1 MYKIFMVED
10 DEIIARSI
18 REHLQAWN
26 YDVCCVEDFSNVVA
40 EFVRFDPQLVLMDIT
55 LPFFNGYHWCSE
67 IRKISKVPVIF
78 LSSAADNMN
87 IVMAVNMGA
96 DDFIP
101 KPFDLEVLTVKIQA
115 MLRRSYDFAGTG
127 SMLEHKGAILNLN
140 ETTLTY
146 QEQKIE
152 LTKNEFRILEI
163 LMENKEK
170 VVSRETLMTKLW
182 ESDNYVDEN
191 TLSVNVN
198 RLRKKLEALGLEEF
212 ILTKKGI
219 GGIVWDETLEF
230 ISEKKFRMDSGHIA
244 DDFFHVRDRRTEWR
258 SYIRV
263 DIWNNSLHLL
273 FTGDRRGGFL
283 PLL

>member
-1 MYKIFMVED
+1 MVED

-55 LPFFNGYHWCSE
+55 LPFFNGFHLCSE

-219 GGIVWDETLEF
+219 GYRLG
-230 ISEKKFRMDSGHIA
+230 
-244 DDFFHVRDRRTEWR
+244 
-258 SYIRV
+258 
-263 DIWNNSLHLL
+263 
-273 FTGDRRGGFL
+273 
-283 PLL
+283 

>member
-1 MYKIFMVED
+1 MVED

-18 REHLQAWN
+18 RENLQAWN

-219 GGIVWDETLEF
+219 GYRLG
-230 ISEKKFRMDSGHIA
+230 
-244 DDFFHVRDRRTEWR
+244 
-258 SYIRV
+258 
-263 DIWNNSLHLL
+263 
-273 FTGDRRGGFL
+273 
-283 PLL
+283 

>member
-1 MYKIFMVED
+1 MVED

-67 IRKISKVPVIF
+67 IRKISKVPLIF

-219 GGIVWDETLEF
+219 GYRLG
-230 ISEKKFRMDSGHIA
+230 
-244 DDFFHVRDRRTEWR
+244 
-258 SYIRV
+258 
-263 DIWNNSLHLL
+263 
-273 FTGDRRGGFL
+273 
-283 PLL
+283 

>member
-1 MYKIFMVED
+1 MVED

-101 KPFDLEVLTVKIQA
+101 KPFDLEMLTVKIQA

-219 GGIVWDETLEF
+219 GYRLG
-230 ISEKKFRMDSGHIA
+230 
-244 DDFFHVRDRRTEWR
+244 
-258 SYIRV
+258 
-263 DIWNNSLHLL
+263 
-273 FTGDRRGGFL
+273 
-283 PLL
+283 

>member
-87 IVMAVNMGA
+87 IVNMGA

-219 GGIVWDETLEF
+219 GYRLG
-230 ISEKKFRMDSGHIA
+230 
-244 DDFFHVRDRRTEWR
+244 
-258 SYIRV
+258 
-263 DIWNNSLHLL
+263 
-273 FTGDRRGGFL
+273 
-283 PLL
+283 

>member
-67 IRKISKVPVIF
+67 IRKISKVLVIF

-219 GGIVWDETLEF
+219 GYRLG
-230 ISEKKFRMDSGHIA
+230 
-244 DDFFHVRDRRTEWR
+244 
-258 SYIRV
+258 
-263 DIWNNSLHLL
+263 
-273 FTGDRRGGFL
+273 
-283 PLL
+283 

>member
-87 IVMAVNMGA
+87 IVMAVNMEA

-146 QEQKIE
+146 REQKIE

-219 GGIVWDETLEF
+219 GYRLG
-230 ISEKKFRMDSGHIA
+230 
-244 DDFFHVRDRRTEWR
+244 
-258 SYIRV
+258 
-263 DIWNNSLHLL
+263 
-273 FTGDRRGGFL
+273 
-283 PLL
+283 

>member
-219 GGIVWDETLEF
+219 GYRLE
-230 ISEKKFRMDSGHIA
+230 
-244 DDFFHVRDRRTEWR
+244 
-258 SYIRV
+258 
-263 DIWNNSLHLL
+263 
-273 FTGDRRGGFL
+273 
-283 PLL
+283 

>member
-26 YDVCCVEDFSNVVA
+26 YDVCCVEDFFNVVA

-219 GGIVWDETLEF
+219 GYRLG
-230 ISEKKFRMDSGHIA
+230 
-244 DDFFHVRDRRTEWR
+244 
-258 SYIRV
+258 
-263 DIWNNSLHLL
+263 
-273 FTGDRRGGFL
+273 
-283 PLL
+283 

>member
-26 YDVCCVEDFSNVVA
+26 YDVCCVEVFSNVVA

-198 RLRKKLEALGLEEF
+198 RLRKKLEGLGLEEF

-219 GGIVWDETLEF
+219 GYRLG
-230 ISEKKFRMDSGHIA
+230 
-244 DDFFHVRDRRTEWR
+244 
-258 SYIRV
+258 
-263 DIWNNSLHLL
+263 
-273 FTGDRRGGFL
+273 
-283 PLL
+283 

>member
-78 LSSAADNMN
+78 LSSEADNMN

-219 GGIVWDETLEF
+219 GYRLG
-230 ISEKKFRMDSGHIA
+230 
-244 DDFFHVRDRRTEWR
+244 
-258 SYIRV
+258 
-263 DIWNNSLHLL
+263 
-273 FTGDRRGGFL
+273 
-283 PLL
+283 

>member
-67 IRKISKVPVIF
+67 IRKILKVPVIF

-219 GGIVWDETLEF
+219 GYRLG
-230 ISEKKFRMDSGHIA
+230 
-244 DDFFHVRDRRTEWR
+244 
-258 SYIRV
+258 
-263 DIWNNSLHLL
+263 
-273 FTGDRRGGFL
+273 
-283 PLL
+283 

>member
-191 TLSVNVN
+191 TLYVNVN

-219 GGIVWDETLEF
+219 GYRLG
-230 ISEKKFRMDSGHIA
+230 
-244 DDFFHVRDRRTEWR
+244 
-258 SYIRV
+258 
-263 DIWNNSLHLL
+263 
-273 FTGDRRGGFL
+273 
-283 PLL
+283 

>member
-40 EFVRFDPQLVLMDIT
+40 EFVRFDPQPVLMDIT

-212 ILTKKGI
+212 ILTKKVI
-219 GGIVWDETLEF
+219 GYRLG
-230 ISEKKFRMDSGHIA
+230 
-244 DDFFHVRDRRTEWR
+244 
-258 SYIRV
+258 
-263 DIWNNSLHLL
+263 
-273 FTGDRRGGFL
+273 
-283 PLL
+283 

>member
-78 LSSAADNMN
+78 LFSAADNMN

-127 SMLEHKGAILNLN
+127 SKLEHKGAILNMN

-219 GGIVWDETLEF
+219 GYRLG
-230 ISEKKFRMDSGHIA
+230 
-244 DDFFHVRDRRTEWR
+244 
-258 SYIRV
+258 
-263 DIWNNSLHLL
+263 
-273 FTGDRRGGFL
+273 
-283 PLL
+283 

>member
-146 QEQKIE
+146 QGQKIE

-219 GGIVWDETLEF
+219 GYRLG
-230 ISEKKFRMDSGHIA
+230 
-244 DDFFHVRDRRTEWR
+244 
-258 SYIRV
+258 
-263 DIWNNSLHLL
+263 
-273 FTGDRRGGFL
+273 
-283 PLL
+283 

>member
-115 MLRRSYDFAGTG
+115 MLRPSYDFAGTG

-219 GGIVWDETLEF
+219 GYRLG
-230 ISEKKFRMDSGHIA
+230 
-244 DDFFHVRDRRTEWR
+244 
-258 SYIRV
+258 
-263 DIWNNSLHLL
+263 
-273 FTGDRRGGFL
+273 
-283 PLL
+283 

>member
-1 MYKIFMVED
+1 MVED

-26 YDVCCVEDFSNVVA
+26 YDVCCVEDFSNLVA

-55 LPFFNGYHWCSE
+55 LPFFNGYQWCSE
-67 IRKISKVPVIF
+67 IRRISKVPVIF

-219 GGIVWDETLEF
+219 GYRLG
-230 ISEKKFRMDSGHIA
+230 
-244 DDFFHVRDRRTEWR
+244 
-258 SYIRV
+258 
-263 DIWNNSLHLL
+263 
-273 FTGDRRGGFL
+273 
-283 PLL
+283 